1 MAEVKKSSHKN
12 AARSRYL
19 IKQAFAQLMNEKDI
33 QKITVTDIVERANIS
48 RGTFYAHY
56 LDVYDLSVAIQNN
69 VIETVDAAIDD
80 IGIESILTDPTV
92 ATNRGMKFLD
102 ENKTYFKL
110 FVTSSFSDTL
120 INRIINRID
129 DKFND
134 KINEL
139 YPGNEKNEIKFYL
152 LYALGAYKNIIL
164 YWFNNNTGF
173 SAEDCAEYLCR
184 FYLKARPDALAET
197 GSDD

>member
-19 IKQAFAQLMNEKDI
+19 IKQAFAKLMNEKDI
-33 QKITVTDIVERANIS
+33 QKITVTDIVECANIS

-80 IGIESILTDPTV
+80 MGIENILTDPTY
-92 ATNRGMKFLD
+92 ATYRGMKYLD

-129 DKFND
+129 DKFTE

-139 YPGNEKNEIKFYL
+139 YPGSEQNEIKFYL
-152 LYALGAYKNIIL
+152 LYALGAYKNMIL
-164 YWFNNNTGF
+164 YWFNNDTGLT
-173 SAEDCAEYLCR
+173 AEDCAGYLCR
-184 FYLKARPDALAET
+184 FYLNARPQALSSAE
-197 GSDD
+197 